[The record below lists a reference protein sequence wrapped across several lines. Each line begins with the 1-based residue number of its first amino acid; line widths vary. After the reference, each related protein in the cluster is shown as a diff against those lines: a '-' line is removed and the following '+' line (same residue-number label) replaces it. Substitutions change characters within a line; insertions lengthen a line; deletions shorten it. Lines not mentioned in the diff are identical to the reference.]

1 MGERKTNANDTYT
14 DAQLNVDL
22 LEQSFD
28 LLKGRGEELVAR
40 FYEELFERYPEV
52 LPLFAGTDQKQQ
64 RKNYCKPCSWW

>member
-14 DAQLNVDL
+14 DTQLNVDL

-52 LPLFAGTDQKQQ
+52 LPLFAGID
-64 RKNYCKPCSWW
+64 